1 MTTTQ
6 RLMLACIAIAL
17 SPAIAIAI
25 FPNQPQAVDW
35 FVGGMALIAGLI
47 IGLAERFFAGDDI
60 KRMPGLIAE
69 HSRLSSEHD
78 ELQQALDRLHDV
90 VVTNAVRQRSGKD
103 AADNAGRLLRRL
115 RQRRVLTEACQK

>member
-1 MTTTQ
+1 MSTFK
-6 RLMLACIAIAL
+6 RLLLVCL
-17 SPAIAIAI
+17 AIAIAPAI
-25 FPNQPQAVDW
+25 TQRLTGTPLAVE
-35 FVGGMALIAGLI
+35 FVMAFLALAAGLI
-47 IGLAERFFAGDDI
+47 IGMAEHFFAGDDI
-60 KRMPGLIAE
+60 KRMPGLIAD
-69 HSRLSSEHD
+69 HGRLSSEHA

>member
-60 KRMPGLIAE
+60 KRMPGLIADHGRLNNE
-69 HSRLSSEHD
+69 HA
-78 ELQQALDRLHDV
+78 ELQQALEQLHDA
-90 VVTNAVRQRSGKD
+90 VVTHAVRQRSGK
-103 AADNAGRLLRRL
+103 AATDKAGSLLRRL
-115 RQRRVLTEACQK
+115 RQHRVIRQAIEE

>member
-25 FPNQPQAVDW
+25 FPNQPQAADW
-35 FVGGMALIAGLI
+35 FIGGMALIAGLI